1 MTKEEKQAIEDSLR
15 NECRFLQSVA
25 SIFDE
30 RESEALPQAAR
41 EQNRIIRTGLLKIKS
56 HLSEELE
63 AIMLGGVD
71 EC

>member
-1 MTKEEKQAIEDSLR
+1 MTKEQKQAIEDSLR

-30 RESEALPQAAR
+30 RESESLPESAR
-41 EQNRIIRTGLLKIKS
+41 EQNRIIYEGLLKIKS

>member
-1 MTKEEKQAIEDSLR
+1 MTKEQKQAIEDSLR

-30 RESEALPQAAR
+30 RESDSLPEAAR
-41 EQNRIIRTGLLKIKS
+41 EQNRIIYEGLLKIKS

-71 EC
+71 E

>member
-30 RESEALPQAAR
+30 RESEALPESAR
-41 EQNRIIRTGLLKIKS
+41 EQNRIIYEGLLKIKS

>member
-30 RESEALPQAAR
+30 RESEALPENAKA
-41 EQNRIIRTGLLKIKS
+41 QNKIIYDGLMKIRSRILA
-56 HLSEELE
+56 EYE
-63 AIMLGGVD
+63 ALIMGEV
-71 EC
+71 

>member
-1 MTKEEKQAIEDSLR
+1 MTKEEKQSIENSLR

-30 RESEALPQAAR
+30 RESESLPEAAR
-41 EQNRIIRTGLLKIKS
+41 EQNRIIREGLLKIKS

-63 AIMLGGVD
+63 TVLNGVLD
-71 EC
+71 E